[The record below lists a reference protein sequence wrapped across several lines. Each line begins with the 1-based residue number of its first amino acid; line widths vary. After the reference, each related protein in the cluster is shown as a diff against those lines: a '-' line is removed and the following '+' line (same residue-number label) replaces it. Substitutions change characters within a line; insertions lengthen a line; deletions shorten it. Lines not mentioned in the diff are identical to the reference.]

1 MVQVLWGWPLVWNS
15 SGGRTILLQ
24 LILLPC
30 LRTWTQAAV
39 GLLRSSGLFISLESV
54 WWVWWSIS
62 LSPKHRGSLKEVI
75 WELGVNSL
83 ELVETGSWAN
93 LRRRKCTAGEAW
105 TMSAKLSRGQGT
117 QSGLCLHQWQG
128 REHPA
133 MRWDGKE
140 EGCTCGQ
147 FTADPSRCL
156 FVMGGVS
163 AYISE
168 SHI

>member
-1 MVQVLWGWPLVWNS
+1 MVQVLWGWPPVWDS
-15 SGGRTILLQ
+15 SGGRTILQ

-83 ELVETGSWAN
+83 ELVETGSWVN
-93 LRRRKCTAGEAW
+93 LRRRKCMAGEAW
-105 TMSAKLSRGQGT
+105 TMSAKLSRGAGNPERAAPSSVAGQRPPSDEMGWKGGRLYLWSVY
-117 QSGLCLHQWQG
+117 SGPIQ
-128 REHPA
+128 
-133 MRWDGKE
+133 M
-140 EGCTCGQ
+140 
-147 FTADPSRCL
+147 S

-168 SHI
+168 GHI